1 MQMHSLVQQSAETVT
16 IKQDRYEQLLD
27 TETRVDVAVNM
38 ICDSDFLRTED
49 ILRILGTERAIDRAD
64 ELRKADE
71 ERRKKALEAMNY
83 TE

>member
-1 MQMHSLVQQSAETVT
+1 MHSLVQQSAETVT

-49 ILRILGTERAIDRAD
+49 ILRILGTERAIERAE
-64 ELRKADE
+64 ELRKIDE
-71 ERRKKALEAMNY
+71 ERHKKALEAMNY